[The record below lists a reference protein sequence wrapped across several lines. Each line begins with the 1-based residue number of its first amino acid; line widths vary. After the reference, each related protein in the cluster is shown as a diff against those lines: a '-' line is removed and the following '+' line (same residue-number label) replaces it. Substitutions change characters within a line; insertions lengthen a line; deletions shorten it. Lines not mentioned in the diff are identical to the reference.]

1 MHRSFDVR
9 AIAALS
15 QLNTNSN
22 INNINNNSFTAQCH
36 SAVTFPAGKY
46 IYPFHFLLPAGLP
59 PSYSTG
65 MCVKNKQYSNSQARV
80 YYYVKVRVISSDSSS
95 LLKKSSS
102 ALQKATQTKQFQSS
116 TTQNNINGHNNSFAH
131 ISFATNNSIIS
142 LASTA
147 NVNSAIETHPIN

>member
-15 QLNTNSN
+15 QLNHS
-22 INNINNNSFTAQCH
+22 NNNSFSAQGH

-65 MCVKNKQYSNSQARV
+65 MCVKNKQYSNSEARV
-80 YYYVKVRVISSDSSS
+80 YYYVKVRVLSFDSSAS
-95 LLKKSSS
+95 LASSS
-102 ALQKATQTKQFQSS
+102 ALQKVKR
-116 TTQNNINGHNNSFAH
+116 
-131 ISFATNNSIIS
+131 
-142 LASTA
+142 ASQY
-147 NVNSAIETHPIN
+147 